1 MQNQWGVLMEL
12 QVKKSFSSSE
22 YHYVFGEVYAPH
34 QVDTDGEIMTAGDIQ
49 SLAHGFIAGGETR
62 IDINHNHIPADGV
75 EVVESFIA
83 RKDDTDYR
91 EGAWVL
97 GLRMKEGQVWDAIK
111 SGELNGFSFEASVK
125 KIKKKV
131 LVEIDKIS
139 AGDTELSSSY
149 EPEIPPHKHSFYVEY
164 GEDGR
169 ITFGTTSEAEGH
181 THKLAGNVVT
191 ERAVGHVHRYFT
203 E

>member
-1 MQNQWGVLMEL
+1 MQNQRGFWMAL
-12 QVKKSFSSSE
+12 QALKSFSSGE
-22 YHYVFGEVYAPH
+22 YHYVFGEVYAPL
-34 QVDTDGEIMTAGDIQ
+34 QVDTDGETMTAGDIQ
-49 SLAHGFIAGGETR
+49 KLAHDFLSDGGGT
-62 IDINHNHIPADGV
+62 IDINHNHIPAEGI

-83 RKDDTDYR
+83 RSGDPEYR

-111 SGELNGFSFEASVK
+111 AGELNGFSFDAFVK
-125 KIKKKV
+125 KVNKKV

-139 AGDTELSSSY
+139 AGDTELSASDD
-149 EPEIPPHKHSFYVEY
+149 PVIPPHKHSFYVEY
-164 GEDGR
+164 GDDGR
-169 ITFGTTSEAEGH
+169 ILFGITSEAEGH
-181 THKLAGNVVT
+181 THKIAGNVVT